1 MKKLYKFITLLMLIT
16 LSTNLMATDYVVSGA
31 GTTEVNGSYVENG
44 THYWASQTVNGVE
57 SSVRFDVLVKM
68 TNP

>member
-1 MKKLYKFITLLMLIT
+1 
-16 LSTNLMATDYVVSGA
+16 MATDYVVSGA

-44 THYWASQTVNGVE
+44 THFWTSLTVNGVE
-57 SSVRFDVLVKM
+57 SSVRFEVLVKM

>member
-1 MKKLYKFITLLMLIT
+1 MKKLHKFITLLMFLT
-16 LSTNLMATDYVVSGA
+16 LSTDLIAANYTVVGA
-31 GTTEVNGSYVENG
+31 DSTEANGSYVENG

-57 SSVRFDVLVKM
+57 SSVRFDVLVSM

>member
-1 MKKLYKFITLLMLIT
+1 MKKLYKLITLLMFIA
-16 LSTNLMATDYVVSGA
+16 LSNNLMATDYVINGA
-31 GTTEVNGSYVENG
+31 GTAEVNGSYVENR

>member
-1 MKKLYKFITLLMLIT
+1 MKKFYKFITLLMFIT
-16 LSTNLMATDYVVSGA
+16 LSTNLMATDYVLSGA

-57 SSVRFDVLVKM
+57 STDRFDVLVNM
-68 TNP
+68 SNP